1 MARTGHRLD
10 GVCGHLAIDGVC
22 GDSAKCRVYRLP
34 CHGRPR
40 RHEADGDTGAA
51 GMDDCERQDISG
63 EGASLKGAGTRA
75 EEAGEASI
83 TGWKQH
89 IEI

>member
-1 MARTGHRLD
+1 MGYARTWQSLGCA
-10 GVCGHLAIDGVC
+10 GVGP
-22 GDSAKCRVYRLP
+22 VYRLP
-34 CHGRPR
+34 CRGLPR
-40 RHEADGDTGAA
+40 RREADGDTGKA
-51 GMDDCERQDISG
+51 GMDDLVRQDISG
-63 EGASLKGAGTRA
+63 EGASLKGADTRA

>member
-1 MARTGHRLD
+1 M
-10 GVCGHLAIDGVC
+10 AIDGVC